1 MSPYRI
7 VYGKPCHLPVELE
20 HKAYWAIKKFNMSLD
35 EAGLYRKLQLSEL
48 KELRNEAY
56 ESARIYKE
64 KTKIFHEKMI
74 QRKNFEVGRKLLL
87 YHSRL
92 RLFPGKLRSRW
103 IGPFEIVEVFP
114 HGAVSIKKD
123 DGNVFKVHEQRL
135 KPYLED
141 PSNHVK
147 ESETPNDL
155 IISDV

>member
-35 EAGLYRKLQLSEL
+35 EAGLHRKLQLSEL
-48 KELRNEAY
+48 EELRNEAY

-64 KTKIFHEKMI
+64 KTKIFHDKMI
-74 QRKNFEVGRKLLL
+74 QRKNFEVGQKVLL

-103 IGPFEIVEVFP
+103 IGPFEIVEVFS
-114 HGAVSIKKD
+114 HGAVVIKKSN
-123 DGNVFKVHEQRL
+123 GEIFKVNGHRL

-147 ESETPNDL
+147 ESEALNNV